1 MSEQLRMY
9 TRAVY
14 GFDHVAR
21 LAGSGDWDRPAPCD
35 GWTARHVVGHVV
47 AVHRYIHSRLIGA
60 EPTLDPFGAVDT
72 YAGDRPYVTWSAVRD
87 DVLEALDQPGVLQ
100 RVVPSF
106 NGDRVV
112 NDLVGFNVID
122 TTVHSWDLARA
133 LGVDEVLDP
142 AQVAWAAGLVAP
154 AAPRLRASGMFGG
167 EVEPGPDA
175 DAQARLLAITG
186 RDARA

>member
-35 GWTARHVVGHVV
+35 GWTTRHVVGHVV
-47 AVHRYIHSRLIGA
+47 AVHRFIHSRLIGV
-60 EPTLDPFGAVDT
+60 EPSLDPFTAVEEHAGADP
-72 YAGDRPYVTWSAVRD
+72 YATWAALRD

-100 RVVPSF
+100 RVVQSF

-133 LGVDEVLDP
+133 LGVDERLDP
-142 AQVAWAAGLVAP
+142 AQVAWSTALGEP
-154 AAPRLRASGMFGG
+154 AAPRLRAGGMFGP
-167 EVEPGPDA
+167 EVEIGTDA
-175 DAQARLLAITG
+175 DPQLRLLAITG
-186 RDARA
+186 REPR